1 MINDSQQHNHL
12 LTLLQ
17 VFAKLV
23 GQVNDLNFIK
33 KSSPHSLSKRQFE
46 ILKIL
51 YHSGPYTVS
60 DLSMFLMI
68 SKPATSKSVN
78 ALVKAGLVKRTVPP
92 LDRRKVAVQLLRP
105 GREMVQRYY
114 DAIAAQGHRILSQ
127 FTPQEVEALEQTLT
141 KYLRALL
148 EEYRHQTDLICM
160 NCNSRFLEECP
171 LVEEG
176 QPFCYHAIVETA
188 AEVL

>member
-1 MINDSQQHNHL
+1 MINDSKHHDHL
-12 LTLLQ
+12 LSLLQ
-17 VFAKLV
+17 VFAKLLD
-23 GQVNDLNFIK
+23 QVNDLNYIK
-33 KSSPHSLSKRQFE
+33 RSSSYNLSKRQFE

-78 ALVKAGLVKRTVPP
+78 ALVKAGLVTREVPP
-92 LDRRKVAVQLLRP
+92 LDRRKVLVTLLPP
-105 GREMVQRYY
+105 GKEMVQRYH
-114 DAIAAQGHRILSQ
+114 AALRAQGKRILSQ
-127 FTPQEVEALEQTLT
+127 FTPAEVQALETTLT

-188 AEVL
+188 AEVI

>member
-1 MINDSQQHNHL
+1 MINDSQNHDHL
-12 LTLLQ
+12 MTLLQ

-23 GQVNDLNFIK
+23 DQVNDFNFIK
-33 KSSPHSLSKRQFE
+33 RSSPYSLSKRQFE

-60 DLSMFLMI
+60 DLAMFLMI
-68 SKPATSKSVN
+68 SKPASSKSVN
-78 ALVKAGLVKRTVPP
+78 ALVKAGLVKRAVPP
-92 LDRRKVAVQLLRP
+92 LDRRKVLVTLLAP
-105 GREMVQRYY
+105 GKEMVRRYY
-114 DAIAAQGHRILSQ
+114 AAISAQGKRILSQ
-127 FTPQEVEALEQTLT
+127 FTANEVTALETTLT

-188 AEVL
+188 AEVI